1 MTDDNTNGLLNRIG
15 NALSP
20 NSSTVGVLLALMVVL
35 SAGVGVVAAANELAD
50 QTVDVNQHT
59 QEVYLEVENTS
70 SDNLNYT
77 VYGIDEGITTEVDSG
92 TISAAENDTTRK
104 SWSVDADTYDQYRIT
119 VEENGSDS
127 DNETADNIEIGTTV
141 NQVSSDSDGGGP
153 IFGGGGGGLITPMN
167 GFIALLIV
175 AAAFLLG
182 LFDPIKRRITG

>member
-50 QTVDVNQHT
+50 QTVDVNQDT